1 MHRRPLRA
9 RLGRSGMRDHV
20 RECAARKWQSAPAR
34 VHVQEG
40 EDSQT
45 EARFPPREVN
55 YCISCQPWS

>member
-45 EARFPPREVN
+45 EARFPP
-55 YCISCQPWS
+55 